1 MWPVDAG
8 VLGISMIGLFNQA
21 LLGKWLWPFGNELCF
36 KNRTGP
42 DRAGRP
48 NRLNWELKAS
58 LVQKKG
64 PKPVNNR
71 KKPVKNRVEPGI
83 LKKKKKRFG
92 SRFVF

>member
-1 MWPVDAG
+1 MWPVEAG

-58 LVQKKG
+58 LV
-64 PKPVNNR
+64 R
-71 KKPVKNRVEPGI
+71 KKSPKTGQQPEKTGQNP
-83 LKKKKKRFG
+83 
-92 SRFVF
+92 S